1 MPAWHT
7 RTAYFV
13 GRLST
18 EEFENI
24 DDLSREL
31 TSAGELGFLVGEA
44 DALRESIGFRLG
56 LHQAARAAFGV
67 RPAGATPLMAE
78 EHGIVINIEGHL
90 YGVTVEGAWRLREYL
105 PADASGLGASTAVRV
120 RLEQLVYE
128 ADELELESP
137 PSRLTKAEKQALYG
151 ALCSWLDDVTVD
163 AFPPR
168 MMALRYALYVEDVND
183 VEFRPVFLAYADGRR
198 EDREDVL
205 VTGFGVRVRRAPL
218 AARLLDR
225 AAHARGCEA
234 RSCLPRGL
242 VGEA

>member
-1 MPAWHT
+1 
-7 RTAYFV
+7 
-13 GRLST
+13 
-18 EEFENI
+18 
-24 DDLSREL
+24 
-31 TSAGELGFLVGEA
+31 
-44 DALRESIGFRLG
+44 
-56 LHQAARAAFGV
+56 
-67 RPAGATPLMAE
+67 MAE
-78 EHGIVINIEGHL
+78 EHGIVINIEGRL
-90 YGVTVEGAWRLREYL
+90 YGVTVEEAWKLREYL

-198 EDREDVL
+198 EHREDVL
-205 VTGFGVRVRRAPL
+205 VTGSEFEFEGRRWRPGYWTALHTPEG
-218 AARLLDR
+218 AK
-225 AAHARGCEA
+225 H
-234 RSCLPRGL
+234 GL
-242 VGEA
+242 VCQEAS